1 MMIKILTSRNQFWV
15 EMGFYAGFSPHPAP
29 RFNGSGEGEEK
40 GGRGERVLERW
51 GRDLRLLL
59 NPH

>member
-40 GGRGERVLERW
+40 GGE
-51 GRDLRLLL
+51 GRES
-59 NPH
+59 